1 MICQLGYN
9 LVMNIVILN
18 WRDLKNPDAGGAE
31 QLTHEMA
38 KRWVVLGHSVTQL
51 SAGFKSGNKQET
63 IDGVSIIRMGRW
75 CSVHFLA
82 GIYYILHLR
91 KFADIV
97 VDEVHWFP
105 FFSIL
110 YAPRKTILLAC
121 EVAESLF
128 SQVLPFPLDRLGQM
142 LERFYLWLYRHVQT
156 LAISP
161 STKHDLISKGFDK
174 ALITVLPMGLTIPDN
189 FKLEVKETRLTLAYL
204 GRINIQK
211 GAFDVVETLKLVI
224 KTIPDIQLWFIGKG
238 EKTVVNKLK
247 HEVDNSGLSNNIKF
261 FGYVEDSKKFRLLSK
276 AHLLIV
282 SSIHEGW
289 GLTIPE
295 AGFVGTPAI
304 VYRSAGL
311 KDVVKDE
318 VSGLVVEQ
326 TPFHMADAI
335 ERVLQDKDLLI
346 KLRKNAKGI
355 AQEYSWD
362 NTAQVALKKFET
374 MIH

>member
-1 MICQLGYN
+1 
-9 LVMNIVILN
+9 MNIVILN

-38 KRWVVLGHSVTQL
+38 KRWVVLGHNVTQL
-51 SAGFKSGNKQET
+51 SAGFTRVSKQET
-63 IDGVSIIRMGRW
+63 IDGVKIIPMGRW
-75 CSVHFLA
+75 WSVHLLA
-82 GIYYILHLR
+82 GIYYLLYLR
-91 KFADIV
+91 KFADV
-97 VDEVHWFP
+97 VIDEVHWFP

-121 EVAESLF
+121 EVAENLF
-128 SQVLPFPLDRLGQM
+128 SQVFPFPLDRLGQM
-142 LERFYLWLYRHVQT
+142 LERLYLWLYRRVQT

-161 STKHDLISKGFDK
+161 STKQDLVSRGFDSNRVT
-174 ALITVLPMGLTIPDN
+174 ILPMGLTIPDN

-238 EKTVVNKLK
+238 EKAIVDKLK

-261 FGYVEDSKKFRLLSK
+261 FGYVEDNKKFRLLSK

-295 AGFVGTPAI
+295 AGFVGTPSI
-304 VYRSAGL
+304 VYKSAGL

-318 VSGLVVEQ
+318 VSGLVVEP
-326 TPFHMADAI
+326 TPSHMADAI
-335 ERVLQDKDLLI
+335 QRVLQDKDLLI
-346 KLRKNAKGI
+346 RLRKNAKGI

-362 NTAQVALKKFET
+362 NTAQVALKKLGA
-374 MIH
+374 ILN